1 MCGYNLYPG
10 VGQNFYFPLQI
21 TTTGVKVFFEMWLP
35 CRCCL
40 VVKSCP
46 ASLRSHR
53 LQPSPL
59 SMGFFSKN
67 TRVGCH
73 FLLQGIFWT
82 QGLNL
87 HLLCW
92 QVDSLP
98 LSHLGTLKIALDGI
112 NQSFLNSVSQA
123 SHPLCYLSE

>member
-1 MCGYNLYPG
+1 MCDYNLYPG

-35 CRCCL
+35 CHCCL

-87 HLLCW
+87 HLLHW
-92 QVDSLP
+92 QTYPS
-98 LSHLGTLKIALDGI
+98 
-112 NQSFLNSVSQA
+112 
-123 SHPLCYLSE
+123 PLCHKGRPFTEGKTYWNLSWRSWRLNQQTIRHI